1 MAQED
6 VRGVLSKF
14 MKYLQ
19 KSLFGFVAAGIVC
32 GMAAGSSA
40 AAKPD
45 GSAKWVCA
53 GAFMKKF
60 DRYEASI
67 TIQKYRERFLSVP
80 SGAVRRAVFV
90 FPAAHH
96 VMRNH
101 LRSVNKARFGEK
113 TFNEFTELDVTAP
126 IEGAAPATTGKPT
139 AANMARGTA
148 KVQADLK
155 EAGIQFTPVPATH
168 IRTNEYNKVPSKDGE
183 SVLDILAIDG
193 SGIVGG
199 DSTLIVMSRRD
210 SAKSWGLGKSINPFA
225 FGRHRSG
232 ATFVTSTE
240 FKLMQRLSKLY
251 NVPFGVFPLKAKG
264 PLSQSADTW
273 RAAREWLTSYRDA
286 PDTAIGAK
294 APGRC

>member
-1 MAQED
+1 MNN
-6 VRGVLSKF
+6 
-14 MKYLQ
+14 LQ
-19 KSLFGFVAAGIVC
+19 KSLYAIVAAGFVS
-32 GMAAGSSA
+32 GGTLLSA
-40 AAKPD
+40 AA
-45 GSAKWVCA
+45 AKSNDPATWVCA
-53 GAFMKKF
+53 GAFMKKY

-67 TIQKYRERFLSVP
+67 TIRKYGERFLSVP

-90 FPAAHH
+90 FPTAHR
-96 VMRNH
+96 VMRKH

-113 TFNEFTELDVTAP
+113 AFHEFTELDVTAP
-126 IEGAAPATTGKPT
+126 LEGAAPATSDKSTGGKT
-139 AANMARGTA
+139 ARGSA
-148 KVQADLK
+148 NVQADLK

-199 DSTLIVMSRRD
+199 DSTLIVMSRHD
-210 SAKSWGLGKSINPFA
+210 SAKSWGLGESSNPFA

-232 ATFVTSTE
+232 ASFVTSTE

-251 NVPFGVFPLKAKG
+251 SVPFGVFPLQAKG
-264 PLSQSADTW
+264 PLSESTDTW
-273 RAAREWLTSYRDA
+273 RAAKEWLTSYRDA
-286 PDTAIGAK
+286 PDTAVGAK

>member
-1 MAQED
+1 
-6 VRGVLSKF
+6 

-19 KSLFGFVAAGIVC
+19 KSLYGFVAAGLVC
-32 GMAAGSSA
+32 GGAAVSA
-40 AAKPD
+40 VDAKPKD
-45 GSAKWVCA
+45 AAQWVCA

-90 FPAAHH
+90 FPAAHR
-96 VMRNH
+96 VMRKH

-113 TFNEFTELDVTAP
+113 AFHEFTELDVTAP
-126 IEGAAPATTGKPT
+126 LEGAAPAKSGKPA
-139 AANMARGTA
+139 AANSARGMV
-148 KVQADLK
+148 KVQAGLK
-155 EAGIQFTPVPATH
+155 NAGIQFTPVPATH

-210 SAKSWGLGKSINPFA
+210 SAKSWGLGESSNPFA

-232 ATFVTSTE
+232 ASFVTSTE

-251 NVPFGVFPLKAKG
+251 NVPFGVFPLQAQG

-273 RAAREWLTSYRDA
+273 RAAKEWLTSYRDA
-286 PDTAIGAK
+286 PDTATRAK

>member
-1 MAQED
+1 
-6 VRGVLSKF
+6 

-19 KSLFGFVAAGIVC
+19 KSLFGIVAAGVVC
-32 GMAAGSSA
+32 GGVGVSVSV
-40 AAKPD
+40 AKPND
-45 GSAKWVCA
+45 AARWVCA

-67 TIQKYRERFLSVP
+67 TIRKYGERFLSVP

-90 FPAAHH
+90 FPTAHR
-96 VMRNH
+96 VMRKH
-101 LRSVNKARFGEK
+101 LRSVNKARFGEQA
-113 TFNEFTELDVTAP
+113 FHEFTELDVTAP
-126 IEGAAPATTGKPT
+126 IEGAAPSKPGKT
-139 AANMARGTA
+139 AAAKMARGTA
-148 KVQADLK
+148 KVQGGPKAA
-155 EAGIQFTPVPATH
+155 EIQFTPVPATH

-199 DSTLIVMSRRD
+199 DSTLIVMSRHD
-210 SAKSWGLGKSINPFA
+210 SAKSWGLGDSSNPFA

-232 ATFVTSTE
+232 ASFVTSTE

-251 NVPFGVFPLKAKG
+251 SVPFGVFPLQAQG
-264 PLSQSADTW
+264 PLSQSTETW
-273 RAAREWLTSYRDA
+273 RAAKEWLTSYHDA
-286 PDTAIGAK
+286 PDEAVGAK